1 MSLQH
6 IVNSIM
12 SRIPVHRLKLL
23 RQEMERS
30 SRGLELEPFIAAAV
44 RNMDLDS
51 DEQVL
56 RTVPELVDLFQ
67 VIDVNGDGSLEWK
80 ELVSFL
86 ISQVVSIGRLQ
97 TPAEALAA
105 VSHNATPESFEDV
118 QCCKVFFGK
127 LFVASRDRVHIYSLD
142 PGASTWISELSARI
156 AVDGEEAF
164 EGGVRQEQVA
174 VLDLAFLEAEDVLL
188 ILRSD
193 RYLHALRFT
202 TRTKLTSDSIFFMG
216 VFLLPRH
223 CSRICI
229 RCTPREPYRLFAMS
243 NAFAVDSWTMQ
254 VEPTGRVVYSDH
266 RELEAVHSD
275 FLRDM
280 LVVDGPRL
288 KLFVTGSL
296 DKSWAAYDLSTLA
309 LRYRRWGANQGI
321 RCLGFDRRS
330 LLLAGCLDHSIAAF
344 DLDSELDLPLFVLT
358 GHTFSI
364 VKVVAL
370 PVNRCLSLD
379 SSGEV
384 RYWDT
389 SANDAENRF
398 LSAKR
403 RSDDRFRSIDV
414 FTDVSSLFDS
424 VKNIAVAACGRL
436 THVFRVVDTTPTEDP
451 PVAVLFSYELLTVIS
466 VHPRDIFLWNANSGE
481 LTLRITNVG
490 GVGASEVTCAAMNTR
505 SQKVF
510 CGHASGVISVYNA
523 FDGAH
528 LGNIGVYPGLTVRFL
543 VYTCDKILLV
553 ICGNG
558 ELLAVDDAAE
568 SDGSDTI
575 LRTCRLVDHYVV
587 SIDFSP
593 ALGLIALADTQDT
606 VLLVDYQFFSLEM
619 TLLECTGSKI
629 SHLLFVD
636 DYPLLLVCSSMG
648 DFVIM
653 SADPANL
660 RHPIWRI
667 SPVVETSQRTLH
679 LPHKYYSS
687 QHAADYLQSKSHIKS
702 AKLLFSYLNASEEET
717 IYKTVLRKSI
727 GLTSSFAEELR
738 LAIDTN
744 QFTVADSVNLIA
756 GYEDGTIGLFQFST
770 VLQNIRFSRITEEH
784 YASRNQGYD
793 PRRRV
798 EKVLTEF
805 SLERTSVSKSIIRRN
820 TKRLK
825 CSLDCMWRAH
835 TGPVVSISVIRLN
848 KFILSASEDR
858 IVNCWSIYGDLH
870 GVLTRGTKADKVIN
884 VSWNS
889 PIDWKSRQIEKE
901 ELAIHLKERLQL
913 CPVRSDNQSSKPR
926 RVSIADTGLKL
937 NPLLS
942 TIAGSSVSYS
952 VEQELSERMRLVSQ
966 LKGLV
971 TYKQSAKDQHQCLVG
986 TPHTQLTRSLDKLN
1000 QEIASN
1006 NSSKVNCKLRRKRKN
1021 AKTALVVE
1029 ASGDDVDYLE
1039 SVLGDTN
1046 ISFERS
1052 VSTVK
1057 TRFDAELQVKHA
1069 FPPSI
1074 ILNYCSG
1081 SMRWTL

>member
-12 SRIPVHRLKLL
+12 SRIPVHRLKSL

-30 SRGLELEPFIAAAV
+30 SRGLELEAFIAAAV
-44 RNMDLDS
+44 RNMDLES
-51 DEQVL
+51 EEQVL

-86 ISQVVSIGRLQ
+86 ISQVVSIGRSQ
-97 TPAEALAA
+97 PPAESLAA

-127 LFVASRDRVHIYSLD
+127 LFVACRDRVHIYSLD
-142 PGASTWISELSARI
+142 PGASTWVSELSAHI
-156 AVDGEEAF
+156 TIDGSEAF
-164 EGGVRQEQVA
+164 EGGVRQEEVS
-174 VLDLAFLEAEDVLL
+174 VLDLAFVETEDVLL

-202 TRTKLTSDSIFFMG
+202 TRTKLTSDSIFFLG

-229 RCTPREPYRLFAMS
+229 RSSPKEPYRLFAMS
-243 NAFAVDSWTMQ
+243 NALAVDSWTML

-266 RELEAVHSD
+266 RELEAVHTD

-280 LVVDGPRL
+280 LVIDGPRL

-296 DKSWAAYDLSTLA
+296 DKSWAAYDLSNLS
-309 LRYRRWGANQGI
+309 LKYRRFGANQGI

-330 LLLAGCLDHSIAAF
+330 LLMAGCLDHSIAVF

-358 GHTFSI
+358 GHACSI

-379 SSGEV
+379 TSGEI

-389 SANDAENRF
+389 SANDTDNRL

-414 FTDVSSLFDS
+414 ISDVSSLFDS
-424 VKNIAVAACGRL
+424 VKNIVVCACGRL

-451 PVAVLFSYELLTVIS
+451 PVAVLFSYELLAAIT
-466 VHPRDIFLWNANSGE
+466 VHPRDIFLWNANNGE

-490 GVGASEVTCAAMNTR
+490 GVGASEVTCAAMNSR

-510 CGHASGVISVYNA
+510 CGHASGALSVYNA

-528 LGNIGVYPGLTVRFL
+528 LSTTTVCPGLAVRFL
-543 VYTCDKILLV
+543 VYTPDKVLLV
-553 ICGNG
+553 LCGNG
-558 ELLAVDDAAE
+558 ELLAVDDAVDF
-568 SDGSDTI
+568 DGTSAV
-575 LRTCRLVDHYVV
+575 LRTCRIVDHFVV
-587 SIDFSP
+587 SIDYSP
-593 ALGLIALADTQDT
+593 ALGLIALAGAQDS
-606 VLLVDYQFFSLEM
+606 VMLVDFQFFSLEM
-619 TLLECTGSKI
+619 TLFECTGSKI
-629 SHLLFVD
+629 SQLLFVE

-653 SADPANL
+653 SADPTNL

-667 SPVVETSQRTLH
+667 APVIESVQSTPH
-679 LPHKYYSS
+679 LPYRYYSP
-687 QHAADYLQSKSHIKS
+687 QQATDFLTSKNHVKC
-702 AKLLFSYLNASEEET
+702 AKLLFSYRNAKEEDT
-717 IYKTVLRKSI
+717 IYKTVLRKSM
-727 GLTSSFAEELR
+727 GLTASFAEELR
-738 LAIDTN
+738 SALDAN
-744 QFTVADSVNLIA
+744 QPLIAETVKLLA
-756 GYEDGTIGLFQFST
+756 GYEDGTIGVFEFSQ
-770 VLQNIRFSRITEEH
+770 VLQNIRVSKVSEEH
-784 YASRNQGYD
+784 YVSRSRDYD

-805 SLERTSVSKSIIRRN
+805 SFERTSVSKAVIRRN

-825 CSLDCMWRAH
+825 CSLDRMWRAH
-835 TGPVVSISVIRLN
+835 SGAVVSISVVRLN
-848 KFILSASEDR
+848 KFLLSASEDR
-858 IVNCWSIYGDLH
+858 VVNCWSIGGDLQ
-870 GVLTRGTKADKVIN
+870 GVLTRGTKTDKVLS
-884 VSWNS
+884 VSWSS
-889 PIDWKSRQIEKE
+889 PINWNTRQIEKE
-901 ELAIHLKERLQL
+901 ELAVHLREKLQL
-913 CPVRSDNQSSKPR
+913 RPVRSDNQSSKPR
-926 RVSIADTGLKL
+926 RVSLVNAGIKV

-942 TIAGSSVSYS
+942 TIAGSSLSFS
-952 VEQELSERMRLVSQ
+952 IEQELSERTRLIGQ

-1000 QEIASN
+1000 REISLNN
-1006 NSSKVNCKLRRKRKN
+1006 NSTIKRKSRRKRKK
-1021 AKTALVVE
+1021 AKGAIIVE

-1039 SVLGDTN
+1039 SVLGETN

-1052 VSTVK
+1052 VSSVK
-1057 TRFDAELQVKHA
+1057 TRFDAELQVK
-1069 FPPSI
+1069 
-1074 ILNYCSG
+1074 
-1081 SMRWTL
+1081 MRFLRN